1 MYIRGLRGYFSL
13 TKLILK
19 SRNYNKVEYEGVTQL
34 VSNHFES
41 WSTEDHVNR
50 PIFQC
55 ALSELNQK
63 PALIIETGTS
73 AWGTDSTRIWDSYIR
88 KFGGLFITIDIRP
101 EPSRNLIAQLS
112 KNSKCYVG
120 DSVEILTNLSEL
132 SADLYYLDSYD
143 LDLNNPFP
151 SASHGLNEFVAI
163 EKNLKP
169 GALILIDDTPSE
181 LRLKSMPKLPTGS
194 KTFIEKYG
202 VNPGKGAFIL
212 QYLEKRIKYE
222 ILFHDYAILIKVL

>member
-1 MYIRGLRGYFSL
+1 MHIRGLRGYFSL

-19 SRNYNKVEYEGVTQL
+19 SRNYNKVEFKSIEQL
-34 VSNHFES
+34 VSNHFKT

-50 PIFQC
+50 PIFEC

-63 PALIIETGTS
+63 PVLIIETGTS

-88 KFGGLFITIDIRP
+88 KFGGKFITIDIRP

-112 KNSKCYVG
+112 KNSMCYVG
-120 DSVEILTNLSEL
+120 DSVVILSKLSEL

-169 GALILIDDTPSE
+169 GSLILVDDTPSN
-181 LRLKSMPKLPTGS
+181 LRLESMPELPIGS
-194 KTFIEKYG
+194 RIFIEKYG
-202 VNPGKGAFIL
+202 INPGKGAFIL
-212 QYLEKRIKYE
+212 QYLEKRMKYE
-222 ILFHDYAILIKVL
+222 ILFHDYALLIKIL

>member
-1 MYIRGLRGYFSL
+1 MYIRGPRSCFSL

-19 SRNYNKVEYEGVTQL
+19 SRNYNKVEYDGVTQL
-34 VSNHFES
+34 VSNHFKS

-63 PALIIETGTS
+63 PAIIIETGTS

-88 KFGGLFITIDIRP
+88 KFGGSFITIDIRP

-112 KNSKCYVG
+112 KKSACYVG
-120 DSVEILTNLSEL
+120 DSVEILNNLSEL
-132 SADLYYLDSYD
+132 SADLYYLDSHD

-151 SASHGLNEFVAI
+151 SASHGLSEFVAI
-163 EKNLKP
+163 EKSLKP

-181 LRLKSMPKLPTGS
+181 SRLESMPKLPAGS

-222 ILFHDYAILIKVL
+222 ILFHDYAILIRVL